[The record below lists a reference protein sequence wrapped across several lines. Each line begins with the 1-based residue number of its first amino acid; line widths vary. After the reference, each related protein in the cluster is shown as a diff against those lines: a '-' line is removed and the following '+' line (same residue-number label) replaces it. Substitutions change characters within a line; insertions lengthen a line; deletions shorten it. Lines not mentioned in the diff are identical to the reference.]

1 MEDLAHWLKNY
12 MILSIFAYN
21 NNNNNN
27 NYWGGGGVK
36 KREREREKSNK
47 DKFFL
52 FLFNS
57 LQAWLT
63 KQDYH
68 YGNKTEVTKSVRKTE
83 QETKWKK

>member
-21 NNNNNN
+21 NNNNNK
-27 NYWGGGGVK
+27 GVGGGVK
-36 KREREREKSNK
+36 KRERKSNN

-52 FLFNS
+52 FLFNI

>member
-1 MEDLAHWLKNY
+1 MG
-12 MILSIFAYN
+12 
-21 NNNNNN
+21 
-27 NYWGGGGVK
+27 GGGGVK
-36 KREREREKSNK
+36 KRERKSNN
-47 DKFFL
+47 DNFVL
-52 FLFNS
+52 FLFNI

>member
-12 MILSIFAYN
+12 MILSIFAYYN

-27 NYWGGGGVK
+27 KGGGVGGV
-36 KREREREKSNK
+36 KRRREKSTN
-47 DKFFL
+47 DKFLFL
-52 FLFNS
+52 FLFNI

-83 QETKWKK
+83 RETKWKK

>member
-1 MEDLAHWLKNY
+1 MEDLAHWLKHC

-27 NYWGGGGVK
+27 KAGGGGGGK
-36 KREREREKSNK
+36 KMKREKSNN
-47 DKFFL
+47 DK
-52 FLFNS
+52 FLFNI